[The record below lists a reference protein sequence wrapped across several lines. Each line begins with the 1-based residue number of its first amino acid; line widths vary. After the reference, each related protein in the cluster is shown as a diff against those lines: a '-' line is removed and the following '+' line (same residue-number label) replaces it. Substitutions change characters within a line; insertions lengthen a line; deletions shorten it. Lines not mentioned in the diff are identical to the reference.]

1 MTSDTIP
8 PHNIVGA
15 GSASVLLKEAA
26 VRFHRPLLVAVLV
39 FVASAGIAR
48 AQGASVV
55 GTVTDQTKGLLPGA
69 TITATNLETG
79 VQVSALSDQRGAYRL
94 QLPPGTYKLQAELA
108 GFATVIV
115 ASVELLV
122 GQNATVPFALG
133 VAQINESVMVTG
145 ESPFVDTS
153 SSQVAGNVDRRQME
167 SLPLQGR
174 NWIELS
180 NMVKGITANNI
191 VNTPGVGDDM
201 FQLNLDGQQITQKI
215 AGSGFGQPRFS
226 REAIAEFQ
234 IVTNLF
240 DITQGRSGGVQVQAI
255 SKSGTNTN
263 SGSIYGFFRDDRFN
277 AADKVAGRVL
287 PYSNQQVGA
296 TFGGP
301 IVRDKLHYFASYE
314 YEREPGTF
322 FSTPSTLP
330 GQSFTVPFRNGQK
343 SFLARVDDQLTAN
356 SRLSVRGSRWTWSNP
371 FVLGVN
377 GHPSNASVQTKA
389 ATNLLGSWSY
399 VGTGGNKIHEIKV
412 GYNNFDW
419 TNAPQ
424 AEMVGTPQ
432 YDFPGLSIGAPYNF
446 PQHPRQNNIE
456 SRYDLTWHKGA
467 HDIKIGAEYIYVKHT
482 GDWYIQAVGRYT
494 MASVPS
500 NLAALIPQSAALD
513 PSQWNLAGLSA
524 ITLRFDQNYSYS
536 GWDNI
541 IDSPRPT
548 YAVWF
553 GDTWRVNNTLTVN
566 FGVRYDADP
575 NVASAPNVKEN
586 SILIDNRLTEPLGA
600 YRAGQSDYG
609 YKRGIRDWTNFA
621 PRAGFTYN
629 IGGKNDFVI
638 RGGTGLYFSSPVS
651 NVTFSPGVY
660 SNLITATFPNDGR
673 ANFITNPTNSV
684 PPEAFLDGTAPV
696 PAQSPRV
703 ILDDF
708 RNPFTWQSS
717 IGFQKQ
723 LNSVTGIEVDL
734 THYDLY
740 FDTRSIDAN
749 LFFDPA
755 TGYNAPVSAGRPN
768 RAYGQLLA
776 FTSSGHKDQTQISS
790 ALTRRLNKGL
800 QAGVTY
806 TLMLAM
812 HDDGTLGY
820 TSPSA
825 NNPFDY
831 LENATSTDFQRHT
844 MRIWALYQ
852 MPWGFSTS
860 VSYFYGSGNLY
871 NATIAG
877 TPYGKTGNNRLNLS
891 NTGGPAASITIPEAA
906 LDRWDGP
913 AVIAS
918 GMLIPR
924 NALRGEALHK
934 VDLRLTKD
942 IRIAGSFRAQLI
954 GEVFNLFNRANYGSY
969 NTTLSATNAA
979 TTALFGRPAQNTGNA
994 YVPRQAQLGFRLV
1007 F

>member
-1 MTSDTIP
+1 VRVPCHVSLTLCFFLCT
-8 PHNIVGA
+8 A
-15 GSASVLLKEAA
+15 GSAFAQS
-26 VRFHRPLLVAVLV
+26 
-39 FVASAGIAR
+39 ASI
-48 AQGASVV
+48 V
-55 GTVTDQTKGLLPGA
+55 GTVTDQTKAVLPGV

-79 VQVSALSDQRGAYRL
+79 AQSTAVSGTNGEYRIL
-94 QLPPGTYKLQAELA
+94 QLLPGVYRVQAELA
-108 GFATVIV
+108 GFSTVTV

-122 GQNATVPFALG
+122 GQNATIPFVMGL
-133 VAQINESVMVTG
+133 AQLNESVTVTG
-145 ESPFVDTS
+145 EAPFVDTA

-191 VNTPGVGDDM
+191 TNTPGVSDDM

-234 IVTNLF
+234 IITNLF
-240 DITQGRSGGVQVQAI
+240 DITQGRSAGVQVQAI

-263 SGSIYGFFRDDRFN
+263 SGSIYGYFRHDRLN
-277 AADKVAGRVL
+277 APDKVANRVL
-287 PYSNQQVGA
+287 PYQNQQIGG

-301 IVRDKLHYFASYE
+301 IVRDRTHYFVSYE

-330 GQSFTVPFRNGQK
+330 GQSFTVPFKNGQK
-343 SFLARVDDQLTAN
+343 SFLARVDHQVTTN
-356 SRLSVRGSRWTWSNP
+356 NRVTIRGSRWDWSNP

-389 ATNLLGSWSY
+389 ATNIMGTWSY
-399 VGTGGNKIHEIKV
+399 VSGGNKVHQIRT

-424 AEMVGTPQ
+424 DSMIGTPQ
-432 YDFPGLSIGAPYNF
+432 YDFPGLTIGAPYNF
-446 PQHPRQNNIE
+446 PQHPRQNNWE
-456 SRYDLTWHKGA
+456 GRYDLTWTTTRHEVKF
-467 HDIKIGAEYIYVKHT
+467 GAEYLHVQHT

-494 MASVPS
+494 MASVPA
-500 NLAALIPQSAALD
+500 NLSELIPQSAALD
-513 PSQWNLAGLSA
+513 PSQWNLAGLSS
-524 ITLRFDQNYSYS
+524 ITLRFDQNYSYT

-548 YAVWF
+548 FAIWF
-553 GDTWRVNNTLTVN
+553 GDTWRVNDRLTVN
-566 FGVRYDADP
+566 FGVRYDLDP
-575 NVASAPNVKEN
+575 NMASAPNVKEN
-586 SILIDNRLTEPLGA
+586 SILIDQGLTSDIGA
-600 YRAGQSDYG
+600 YRAGGGDYG
-609 YKRGIRDWTNFA
+609 YKKGIRDLRNIA

-629 IGGKNDFVI
+629 IGGRNDFVI
-638 RGGTGLYFSSPVS
+638 RGGSGLYYASPVS

-673 ANFITNPTNSV
+673 PDFITNPTNGV
-684 PPEAFLDGTAPV
+684 PPEAFLSGAAPL

-703 ILDDF
+703 IVDGF
-708 RNPFTWQSS
+708 RAPVTWQSS

-723 LNSVTGIEVDL
+723 LNASTGIEADL
-734 THYDLY
+734 THYTEY
-740 FDTRSIDAN
+740 HDTRSIDAN
-749 LFFDPA
+749 LRFNPE

-768 RAYGQLLA
+768 REYGQLLA
-776 FTSSGHKDQTQISS
+776 FTSDGHKDLTQIST
-790 ALTRRLNKGL
+790 ALTRRLRSGF

-820 TSPSA
+820 TTPSA

-831 LENATSTDFQRHT
+831 LDGEYATSADFQRNT
-844 MRIWALYQ
+844 VRVWALYQ
-852 MPWGFSTS
+852 LPWGFSTA
-860 VSYFYGSGNLY
+860 VSYFYGSGNRY

-877 TPYGKTGNNRLNLS
+877 TPYGKTGSNRLNLS
-891 NTGGPAASITIPEAA
+891 NTGGPAATIVIPAEMR
-906 LDRWDGP
+906 DRWLGP
-913 AVIAS
+913 DEITS
-918 GMLIPR
+918 GMVIPR
-924 NALRGEALHK
+924 NALKGLPLHK
-934 VDLRLTKD
+934 VDLRLTKE
-942 IRIAGSFRAQLI
+942 FRLVGTARVQLI

-969 NTTLSATNAA
+969 STTLSATNPAITAA
-979 TTALFGRPAQNTGNA
+979 FGRPAQNTGNA
-994 YVPRQAQLGFRLV
+994 YVPRQAQLGFRLA